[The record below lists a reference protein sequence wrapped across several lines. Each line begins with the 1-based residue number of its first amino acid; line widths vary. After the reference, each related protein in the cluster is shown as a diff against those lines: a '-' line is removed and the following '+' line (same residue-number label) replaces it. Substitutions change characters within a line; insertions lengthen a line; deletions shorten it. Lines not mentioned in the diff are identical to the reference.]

1 MAEAKLTFF
10 PLYVEDLVVEPE
22 ELRVAGAACEELT
35 DCEGFSTTGD
45 RRWVDFWELEIACMA
60 SLRREFEVSE
70 SKSRAVAR
78 SGKPTRVIQQ

>member
-1 MAEAKLTFF
+1 MELMRTFF

-45 RRWVDFWELEIACMA
+45 RRWVDFWEFGIACMA
-60 SLRREFEVSE
+60 SICREYEYQE
-70 SKSRAVAR
+70 SNSRAVAR
-78 SGKPTRVIQQ
+78 KGGPSRVK